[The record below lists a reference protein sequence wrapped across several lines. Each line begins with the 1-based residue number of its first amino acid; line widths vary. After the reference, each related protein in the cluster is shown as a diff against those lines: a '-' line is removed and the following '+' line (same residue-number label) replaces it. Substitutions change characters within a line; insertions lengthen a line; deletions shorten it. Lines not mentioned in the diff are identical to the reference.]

1 MIKVTDLKGKFFS
14 IGDECILSIRASII
28 GSKDDFGKLPY
39 SIEEEV
45 KILDSDGF
53 EVDSVYLNFNPIKLN
68 QPVFATETFT
78 LNNPSQKNE
87 IESINLLNTTVKIS
101 KSKDKTNF
109 EEFFN
114 NHKTSEWIPE
124 LRSKIKSDQDR
135 TVLSIKA
142 SICPQPNDE
151 FYNRKEFY
159 EEVKLLDEDGFQ
171 LASVPLHFRN
181 TRAKQISSET
191 VREEFYDSSLSKKIK
206 YIQLMDSITC
216 LNPSLTKS
224 PELQI
229 QDKKYSI
236 DEDSKIYQK
245 GNIKDKSSCKECNAE
260 IPLGIDICDSC
271 RAEKLKKIHGMAAK
285 QPYETI
291 KKPVSYCEN
300 CRCEVPFG
308 AKICD
313 FCRSQQLKRI
323 HSGEKSS
330 PKTNPIT
337 QKRTPQSEW
346 KPWPPKVPNNVF
358 PTNLNKPKLE
368 SKYLVG
374 LIIILVILAII
385 ASYGG

>member
-1 MIKVTDLKGKFFS
+1 MTKVTDLKGKFFS
-14 IGDECILSIRASII
+14 IGDECVLSIRASII

-39 SIEEEV
+39 SIEEDV

-53 EVDSVYLNFNPIKLN
+53 EVDSVYLTFNPIKLN

-87 IESINLLNTTVKIS
+87 IESINLLNTTVQIS

-114 NHKTSEWIPE
+114 NQKTSDWIPE
-124 LRSKIKSDQDR
+124 LRAKIKSDQDK

-151 FYNRKEFY
+151 FYNRQEFY

-216 LNPSLTKS
+216 INPSLTRS
-224 PELQI
+224 LELQI
-229 QDKKYSI
+229 QDKKSSI

-245 GNIKDKSSCKECNAE
+245 GNIKDKSSCKECNTE
-260 IPLGIDICDSC
+260 IPFGVDICDAC
-271 RAEKLKKIHGMAAK
+271 RSEKLKKIHGVAATR
-285 QPYETI
+285 PSEAS
-291 KKPVSYCEN
+291 KKSVSYCEQ

-330 PKTNPIT
+330 HKTNSIVQT
-337 QKRTPQSEW
+337 RTPQSEW
-346 KPWPPKVPNNVF
+346 KPWPPKAPETIVRTKEEPEKIGVI
-358 PTNLNKPKLE
+358 
-368 SKYLVG
+368 G
-374 LIIILVILAII
+374 WIIIISIVFLLLNACF
-385 ASYGG
+385 G

>member
-1 MIKVTDLKGKFFS
+1 MTKVTDLKGKFFS
-14 IGDECILSIRASII
+14 IGDECVLSIRASII

-39 SIEEEV
+39 SIEEDV

-53 EVDSVYLNFNPIKLN
+53 EVDSVYLTFNPIKLN

-87 IESINLLNTTVKIS
+87 IESINLLNTTVQIS

-114 NHKTSEWIPE
+114 NQKTSDWIPE
-124 LRSKIKSDQDR
+124 LRAKIKSDQDK

-151 FYNRKEFY
+151 FYNRQEFY

-216 LNPSLTKS
+216 INPSLTRS
-224 PELQI
+224 LELQI
-229 QDKKYSI
+229 QDKKSSI

-245 GNIKDKSSCKECNAE
+245 GNIKDKSSCKECNTE
-260 IPLGIDICDSC
+260 IPFGVDICDAC
-271 RAEKLKKIHGMAAK
+271 RSEKLKKIHGVAATR
-285 QPYETI
+285 PSEAS
-291 KKPVSYCEN
+291 KKSVSYCEQ

-313 FCRSQQLKRI
+313 SCRSQQLKRI
-323 HSGEKSS
+323 HSGEKSKLQTNS
-330 PKTNPIT
+330 IVQTTTPKN
-337 QKRTPQSEW
+337 EW
-346 KPWPPKVPNNVF
+346 KPWPPKAPETIVRTEKEPE
-358 PTNLNKPKLE
+358 KI
-368 SKYLVG
+368 G
-374 LIIILVILAII
+374 AIGWIIIIAIVFLLLN
-385 ASYGG
+385 ACFG